1 MNILVKV
8 CVAGILAFG
17 LSACV
22 VNVGDDSDYDGD
34 YEKTRKAEKY
44 NQSVI
49 SQLQLGAEQSAL
61 RSQLGVPDFSESF
74 NKQGVAYDV
83 LFYRTHR
90 THGDGMTTKD
100 ECTPMIFRQGKLVG
114 WGDKA
119 YQNL

>member
-1 MNILVKV
+1 MNKLVKIGLV
-8 CVAGILAFG
+8 GALVMG

-22 VNVGDDSDYDGD
+22 VNVGDDHKYDG
-34 YEKTRKAEKY
+34 EQAKVRQAEKF

-49 SQLQLGAEQSAL
+49 SQLQLGTEQSVL
-61 RSQLGVPDFSESF
+61 RNQLGVPDFSESF
-74 NKQGVAYDV
+74 SKQGVAYDI
-83 LFYRTHR
+83 LYYRTHR

-100 ECTPMIFRQGKLVG
+100 ECTPLIFRQGKLAG